1 MPETISA
8 TTPLLSR
15 PLMLIAAILG
25 IVLAATV
32 ALLAH
37 YGTAVFYEMIVAGI
51 AACLSTLTAASGHRY
66 DRTQH
71 PHPCDERGISPRAG
85 ALLLRRPYRDRKALV
100 SGRAANR
107 GHRRTVQAHRSE
119 RANGHRPRFEWSSL
133 PGVFRL

>member
-32 ALLAH
+32 ALWAH

-51 AACLSTLTAASGHRY
+51 AACL
-66 DRTQH
+66 
-71 PHPCDERGISPRAG
+71 
-85 ALLLRRPYRDRKALV
+85 
-100 SGRAANR
+100 
-107 GHRRTVQAHRSE
+107 
-119 RANGHRPRFEWSSL
+119 
-133 PGVFRL
+133 